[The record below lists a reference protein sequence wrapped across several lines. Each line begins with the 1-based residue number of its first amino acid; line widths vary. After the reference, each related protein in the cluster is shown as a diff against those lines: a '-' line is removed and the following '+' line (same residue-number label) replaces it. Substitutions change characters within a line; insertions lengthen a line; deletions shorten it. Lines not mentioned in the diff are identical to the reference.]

1 MNSLFI
7 FYQFIPYSP
16 PQIKLACNRYRIHVR
31 IIRAQVL
38 ICSRLNP
45 NSADTESI
53 PMTQR
58 QGNERKSRRDE
69 KDEESRTMKQV

>member
-1 MNSLFI
+1 MQWSNEILI
-7 FYQFIPYSP
+7 
-16 PQIKLACNRYRIHVR
+16 R
-31 IIRAQVL
+31 IIKAQVL
-38 ICSRLNP
+38 ICFRLNP

-58 QGNERKSRRDE
+58 QGGNERKSRRDD

>member
-1 MNSLFI
+1 M
-7 FYQFIPYSP
+7 
-16 PQIKLACNRYRIHVR
+16 KLASKWYRINVR

-45 NSADTESI
+45 NNADTESI

-58 QGNERKSRRDE
+58 QGGNERKSRRDE